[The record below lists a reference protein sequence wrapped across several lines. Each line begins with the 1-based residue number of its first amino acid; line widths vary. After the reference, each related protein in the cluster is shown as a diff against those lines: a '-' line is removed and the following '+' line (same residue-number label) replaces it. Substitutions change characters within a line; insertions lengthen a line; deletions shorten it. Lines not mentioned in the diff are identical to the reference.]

1 MKIRA
6 ALILLAALF
15 FVSCGPSPE
24 STVDT
29 TPTEGRSIYALRC
42 ASCHQMDGSGIPK
55 NCPPLKD
62 SPVLAG
68 PPEYL
73 IKLVLLGKKGPL
85 IRGDATYNGIMPSW
99 RYDLNDEQVAAV
111 LNELLERWAPGR
123 PAITAS
129 QVAAV
134 RQQTIHRK
142 TFSEAEQ

>member
-1 MKIRA
+1 MKIKE
-6 ALILLAALF
+6 ALILLAAVL

-29 TPTEGRSIYALRC
+29 APGEGRSIYALRC

-68 PPEYL
+68 SPEYL

-85 IRGDATYNGIMPSW
+85 IRGGETYNGIMPSW
-99 RYDLNDEQVAAV
+99 RHDLNDEQVAAV
-111 LNELLERWAPGR
+111 LNELLERWAPSR
-123 PAITAS
+123 PPITAA
-129 QVAAV
+129 QVAVV
-134 RQQTIHRK
+134 RQQSNHLK
-142 TFSEAEQ
+142 TFSEADQ

>member
-1 MKIRA
+1 MKIHA
-6 ALILLAALF
+6 VLILLAAVLL
-15 FVSCGPSPE
+15 VSCGPAPE

-29 TPTEGRSIYALRC
+29 TEGRSIYALRC

-68 PPEYL
+68 SPEYL

-123 PAITAS
+123 PRISVA

-134 RQQTIHRK
+134 REQTIHQK
-142 TFSEAEQ
+142 TFSDEEPGK

>member
-1 MKIRA
+1 MEAAFRKIALRSKIRR
-6 ALILLAALF
+6 F
-15 FVSCGPSPE
+15 SP
-24 STVDT
+24 TR
-29 TPTEGRSIYALRC
+29 RSIL
-42 ASCHQMDGSGIPK
+42 SNSFF
-55 NCPPLKD
+55 
-62 SPVLAG
+62 LA
-68 PPEYL
+68 
-73 IKLVLLGKKGPL
+73 KKGPL

-134 RQQTIHRK
+134 RQQTIHLK